1 MNCVISDFDFAMLEA
16 EKYWS
21 FPSSY
26 TNDRKKQETINMIYS
41 SDYLGARKMDGA
53 YYRFC
58 KDLDGNM
65 CLQGRSKSVKGAYLN
80 KIDWVPQ
87 LQPFFDSM
95 PNGTCLLGEIYFPDN
110 EGSYNTTTIMGCKVD
125 KATSRQSTG
134 PKLHYYIFDIWA
146 YEGKSFLN
154 VEAKK
159 RFEVL
164 EQLANEFCGFSC
176 VDFAHYYSGAELWN
190 VYQKILADGGEGVV
204 ITKKTSKPEPGKRTA
219 RKTLKL
225 KKELQE
231 TLDVIIIGAN
241 EPTRLYN
248 GKEITEWMYWED
260 PTTGGK
266 YNADLYKEYS
276 DGMPIEPVTKM
287 YYLGGAGSLKIGVYK
302 KGKVVQIG
310 SLSGIDDDV
319 LLNWKTY
326 VGKVVEITAME
337 VMQETKG
344 LRHPRL
350 VGFRDD
356 KTPKDCQWELIFGE
370 DHA

>member
-1 MNCVISDFDFAMLEA
+1 MNCVISDFDFAALDA

-26 TNDRKKQETINMIYS
+26 TDERKKKETINMVYS

-58 KDLDGNM
+58 KDMEGNM
-65 CLQGRSKSVKGAYLN
+65 CLQGRSKSVKGVYLN
-80 KIDWVPQ
+80 KIDWLPH
-87 LQPFFDSM
+87 LESFFQNL
-95 PNGTCLLGEIYFPDN
+95 PNGTCLLGEVYFPNN

-125 KATSRQSTG
+125 KAISRQATG
-134 PKLHYYIFDIWA
+134 DKLHYYIFDIWA
-146 YEGKSFLN
+146 WAGQSFMGFSAEKRFAVLHEHSKTYTDACVEWAQYYEGN
-154 VEAKK
+154 
-159 RFEVL
+159 
-164 EQLANEFCGFSC
+164 
-176 VDFAHYYSGAELWN
+176 ELWN
-190 VYQKILADGGEGVV
+190 VYQRILAEGGEGVV

-241 EPTRLYN
+241 APTRLYS
-248 GKEITEWMYWED
+248 GKEIIDWRYWED
-260 PTTGGK
+260 PTTGEK
-266 YNADLYKEYS
+266 YDSDLYKEYS
-276 DGMPIEPVTKM
+276 DGMSIEPVTKM

-302 KGKVVQIG
+302 DGKVVQVG
-310 SLSGIDDDV
+310 SLSGVDDEV
-319 LLNWKTY
+319 LLNWKAY
-326 VGKVVEITAME
+326 IGKVIEITAME
-337 VMQETKG
+337 VMKETKG

-356 KTPKDCQWELIFGE
+356 KTPKDCQWELIFE
-370 DHA
+370 NE